1 MEIGRKHVL
10 EERFLYFRHNFIS
23 LPIGM
28 KNVVMKISALLLSVW
43 YCLSIIGFDVHTCS
57 SEGVSHVMTSFTSID
72 CETIHGDH
80 RCSGAH
86 HHDCDHPEC
95 HAHHAHGAA
104 EDCSCK
110 TDGET
115 HIHTQKCCTDDYQTI
130 VLTGVR
136 VDENHS
142 HYDECHCGNCPCVE
156 ATACDAL
163 SLLLASVNKEKH
175 IVIPDSGLIVP
186 EVQALFGIW
195 RI

>member
-72 CETIHGDH
+72 CETIHGGH
-80 RCSGAH
+80 HHACG
-86 HHDCDHPEC
+86 HHDCDG
-95 HAHHAHGAA
+95 HHHHHEADG
-104 EDCSCK
+104 CSCR
-110 TDGET
+110 TEGVT
-115 HIHTQKCCTDDYQTI
+115 HIHTQQCCTDDYQAI
-130 VLTGVR
+130 VLTGIR
-136 VDENHS
+136 IDETHG
-142 HYDECHCGNCPCVE
+142 HYDECHCGHCPCVE
-156 ATACDAL
+156 ATVSEAL
-163 SLLLASVNKEKH
+163 HLVASNKIENH
-175 IVIPDSGLIVP
+175 IFIPDSGLIVP
-186 EVQALFGIW
+186 EIQALFSIW